1 MSKGL
6 ASLASVLTQ
15 PGVIDPAEPI
25 IEAPKETKKTSDK
38 ITTKADKF
46 AALRAVEK
54 ALNKQL
60 DTTMS
65 IVRLGDKVGIPI
77 PSISTGLP
85 SLDYDVLGCGGVPR
99 GRILEIYGPESS
111 GKTTLCLHIIAQEQ
125 KNTENICAIVDAEHA
140 LDATYAASLGVNVEE
155 LIVSQ
160 PSSGEDALETVESL
174 IDSGCVSIIVV
185 DSVAALVPR
194 AELDGEMGDASMGLQ
209 ARLMSQAC
217 RKLIGKAS
225 VKGVC
230 VIFVNQLRDKIGVMY
245 GSPETTTGGK
255 ALKFYASVR
264 LDVRRREVIGPK
276 DHPIGHQLRIKSVK
290 NKCGVPLRETTIN
303 LLYGTGI
310 DTFSDFIAYA
320 AKLGVIEQKGAWFY
334 FEKENVA
341 QGLTALVDRV
351 RLDNVMYEKIK
362 AGVDKA
368 RKDQQDAESK
378 ETKS

>member
-1 MSKGL
+1 MGKGL
-6 ASLASVLTQ
+6 EDLANILTKQ
-15 PGVIDPAEPI
+15 EEDKPVENIPAKPT
-25 IEAPKETKKTSDK
+25 KELF
-38 ITTKADKF
+38 TKADKF
-46 AALRAVEK
+46 AALRSVEK

-65 IVRLGDKVGIPI
+65 IVRLGDRVGIPI

-99 GRILEIYGPESS
+99 GRIIEIYGPESS
-111 GKTTLCLHIIAQEQ
+111 GKTTLCLHLIAQEQ
-125 KNTENICAIVDAEHA
+125 KNTENICAIIDVEHA
-140 LDATYAASLGVNVEE
+140 LDASYAASLGVNVDE
-155 LIVSQ
+155 LVVSQ
-160 PSSGEDALETVESL
+160 PSSGEDALEIAESL
-174 IDSGCVSIIVV
+174 IDSGCVSLIII

-217 RKLIGKAS
+217 RKLVGKVSSKKVS
-225 VKGVC
+225 VV
-230 VIFVNQLRDKIGVMY
+230 FVNQLRDKIGVMY

-276 DHPIGHQLRIKSVK
+276 DKPVGHQLRVKAVK

-320 AKLGVIEQKGAWFY
+320 VKLGVIEQKGAWFY

-341 QGLTALVDRV
+341 QGLTALVDRA
-351 RLDNVMYEKIK
+351 RLDTVMYEKIK
-362 AGVDKA
+362 AGVDKK
-368 RKDQQDAESK
+368 REEDGKTK
-378 ETKS
+378 ET